1 MTLDNKTVLSSLK
14 ERVAILTE
22 QLNDLTVQRTK
33 CIGAI
38 EVLTQIEESIE
49 EEKEEEKKND
59 SEDPEK
65 KSD

>member
-14 ERVAILTE
+14 ERVAVLTE

-49 EEKEEEKKND
+49 EEEKKND
-59 SEDPEK
+59 PEDPEK
-65 KSD
+65 KS

>member
-14 ERVAILTE
+14 ERVAVLTE

-38 EVLTQIEESIE
+38 EVLTQIEESMAKMASPFSGPIPLTNRSF
-49 EEKEEEKKND
+49 K
-59 SEDPEK
+59 
-65 KSD
+65 

>member
-1 MTLDNKTVLSSLK
+1 MTLDNKTVLTSLK
-14 ERVAILTE
+14 ERVTILTE
-22 QLNDLTVQRTK
+22 QVNELTIQRTK

-49 EEKEEEKKND
+49 EEKKND